1 MKLTDLGEREL
12 IKKLASFIEIG
23 DDAACIKHGDEY
35 LVLTTDLVYGKTHIL
50 PGMTWKQIGKL
61 IVSVNLS
68 DIAAMGATPKAFLLS
83 YGSPDME
90 LNEFDELI
98 HSVNEQCRKYELRF
112 AGGDTNQTE
121 ELILS
126 GFCLGTTNKPVLR
139 STAKVGDILAVTGSL
154 GDAALG
160 TEILL
165 KNLKHQGRDV
175 INKALEPE
183 PRVNEGILLNNY
195 ATAMTD
201 ISDSL
206 AVSIHDIAEM
216 SNVGVR
222 LFIDKIP
229 ISNSA
234 VNTAGEMNQ
243 EVMDYA
249 LYGGGDYELLFTIPE
264 NDFDRI
270 KDRIDATKIGE
281 VAVEGV
287 TAIRNNKGYKI
298 EKRGY
303 EHFIRKRK

>member
-50 PGMTWKQIGKL
+50 PGMSWKQIGKL
-61 IVSVNLS
+61 VVSVNLS
-68 DIAAMGATPKAFLLS
+68 DIAAMGARPVAFLLS

-90 LNEFDELI
+90 LDEFDELI
-98 HSVNEQCRKYELRF
+98 HSVNEQCKKYGLRF

-126 GFCLGTTNKPVLR
+126 GFCVGTTDKPVLR

-183 PRVNEGILLNNY
+183 PRINEGILLNNH

-206 AVSIHDIAEM
+206 AVSIYDLAEM
-216 SNVGVR
+216 SNVGINV
-222 LFIDKIP
+222 FPDKIP
-229 ISNSA
+229 VTNSA
-234 VNTAGEMNQ
+234 MNSA
-243 EVMDYA
+243 EKLDLNLIDYV
-249 LYGGGDYELLFTIPE
+249 LYGGGDYELLFTIPKE
-264 NDFDRI
+264 GFEEI
-270 KDRIDATKIGE
+270 KDRVNATKIGD
-281 VAVEGV
+281 VTAGGI
-287 TAIRNNKGYKI
+287 TAIRDREEYKI
-298 EKRGY
+298 DKKGY
-303 EHFIRKRK
+303 EHFIKRI